1 MKWYRLEEW
10 NDWLR
15 TPPGWRAG
23 LVAVLVLCV
32 PRALV
37 DALGR
42 YPTYGAFAGA
52 RQKASRKQGGRGPD
66 WVLDELVGLIEHLA
80 RQRPQ
85 DGYREAVYAQVR
97 LILGVE
103 PAGTPVATVP
113 PPREVPPDDRLAP
126 A

>member
-1 MKWYRLEEW
+1 MMIAAR
-10 NDWLR
+10 
-15 TPPGWRAG
+15 
-23 LVAVLVLCV
+23 
-32 PRALV
+32 RALV

-42 YPTYGAFAGA
+42 HPTYGDFAGA
-52 RQKASRKQGGRGPD
+52 RQKASRKQGGRRPD

-103 PAGTPVATVP
+103 PAGAPVATVP
-113 PPREVPPDDRLAP
+113 PPREAPPDDRLAP